1 MSVSASDD
9 FEATSRCGSLD
20 ANSEWRSIEQV
31 ENGTPSTSPP
41 YYDSDDDDDGPKPS
55 ELYGR
60 HTWKIEKFQTIKK
73 RELRGDVFDVG
84 GYKWYILIYPQGCD
98 VCNHLSLFLC
108 VANHDK
114 LLPGWSHLAQFSIAV
129 VNKDPKKSKYSDT
142 LHRFWK
148 KEHDW
153 GWKKFM
159 ELSKVKDGFID
170 DDENLI
176 IKAQVQVI
184 RERTNGP
191 FWCLDLHY
199 RRELVR
205 VYLSNVEQVCRHF
218 VEERKNKLSNLVLDK
233 NKWPSFRAFWA
244 GIDRISSRR
253 ITRDRTDSILKLLVK
268 HFFIEKEVTSTLVM
282 DALYTGLKVL
292 EWQSRGDNVRL
303 ALRLP
308 ALDDVPEPLVRI
320 DEDMFVL
327 ADDII
332 NLIERAASE
341 PALRQKEEKTAQS
354 GKKDGA
360 SGEDG
365 HKDSIEYD
373 ERRLTE
379 LGRRTMEIFVL
390 GHIFSRIEIAYQEA
404 VALKRQEELIR
415 EEELFGSSSDL
426 RGKNGGINKEKRS
439 SKKKQMKQK
448 RNSRKENKGKAKD
461 FTLDGKL
468 VDLSNESDSIN
479 NKPEDAS
486 DLSDSADLKTEP
498 SQPDL
503 NETNEPEE
511 AMLPSVDVKIQ
522 EFTPSGGNRRRL
534 SKSGSRRNKEG
545 SNQFTGASAG
555 AGTGASSPPPDVP
568 THSGRYYSGSYRG
581 PRSESENLV
590 VSLKDRIKLLQQRLV
605 EVKVEDS
612 LLKKF
617 NAKELGEVF
626 SKTEGGTESASPSAS
641 ASSSS
646 SPMKNPNKLSSKPS
660 VNLPSQEN
668 SKQICEKN
676 TSPAVKPSEPIIS
689 TTKDPATVT
698 SNPVPTNRAQANRPI
713 SSSSSSKTENQKQ
726 KQKQVTRE
734 KCANAATSASSAN
747 TTLSSPVTAKVTLQQ
762 KPAPQPVF
770 SMAPSAPVST
780 HAPQSY
786 RNAITGSNTPVMPSQ
801 PSAVVPPEHGL
812 RFGTVT
818 IETLNGDTQ
827 FESSCQES
835 SISSSVEGPE
845 LYEPQNNS
853 SEEDV
858 PEMEPPS
865 LGSHQQSGLGPDEFP
880 HLDIINELLDEDQS
894 NGYNHSFFSRQYS
907 LPDRSGMATDVSSSW
922 TPQPE
927 AYYESFPRVYGSFG
941 TPRVNVSAY
950 SDSQI
955 EVLRNHYAYLR
966 TNNFSVL
973 PGVNVGDVNGYS
985 MYGNHVGEYSTNVT
999 NGGVSNGYT
1008 QYYHGMS
1015 PNGNLGSLQS

>member
-1 MSVSASDD
+1 MSASASDD

-41 YYDSDDDDDGPKPS
+41 YYDSDDDDNGPKPS

-73 RELRGDVFDVG
+73 RELRGDMFDVG
-84 GYKWYILIYPQGCD
+84 GFKWYILIYPQGCD

-184 RERTNGP
+184 REKTNSP
-191 FWCLDLHY
+191 FRCLDLQY

-233 NKWPSFRAFWA
+233 NKWSSFRAFWS
-244 GIDRISSRR
+244 GIDRISRRR

-292 EWQSRGDNVRL
+292 EWQSRGDDVRL

-308 ALDDVPEPLVRI
+308 GLDDMPEPLVRI

-327 ADDII
+327 SDDII
-332 NLIERAASE
+332 NLIERASSE
-341 PALRQKEEKTAQS
+341 PALRQKEEKNAQA

-360 SGEDG
+360 CGEDA
-365 HKDSIEYD
+365 HKDSIESD

-379 LGRRTMEIFVL
+379 LGRRMMEIFVL
-390 GHIFSRIEIAYQEA
+390 GHIFRIEIAYQEA

-426 RGKNGGINKEKRS
+426 RNKHGSTKEKRS
-439 SKKKQMKQK
+439 SKRKQTKQK
-448 RNSRKENKGKAKD
+448 RNGRKENKGKVKD

-468 VDLSNESDSIN
+468 VDNSNESDSIN

-486 DLSDSADLKTEP
+486 DLSNNDDPKADAH
-498 SQPDL
+498 QPDS
-503 NETNEPEE
+503 NEANKPE
-511 AMLPSVDVKIQ
+511 AATPPSVDIKIQ
-522 EFTPSGGNRRRL
+522 EFTPEGGSNSRRRL

-545 SNQFTGASAG
+545 INQFNSMSSAASAG
-555 AGTGASSPPPDVP
+555 PSSPPPDVP
-568 THSGRYYSGSYRG
+568 THSGRYYSGNYRG

-605 EVKVEDS
+605 EVEDS

-617 NAKELGEVF
+617 SAC
-626 SKTEGGTESASPSAS
+626 KTETGNESTSAS

-646 SPMKNPNKLSSKPS
+646 SPMKNPNKPSSHPS
-660 VNLPSQEN
+660 PNLPSQED
-668 SKQICEKN
+668 SKQILEN
-676 TSPAVKPSEPIIS
+676 ISSPAVKPSEPIKS
-689 TTKDPATVT
+689 TSKDHVT
-698 SNPVPTNRAQANRPI
+698 TNPVLTNRSQANGAVD
-713 SSSSSSKTENQKQ
+713 SSSSSKTDNHKQ
-726 KQKQVTRE
+726 KQKQVTKE
-734 KCANAATSASSAN
+734 KGGNTSANN
-747 TTLSSPVTAKVTLQQ
+747 TGNATSPVTAKVTLRQ
-762 KPAPQPVF
+762 KPATQPAF
-770 SMAPSAPVST
+770 SIAPSAPIST

-786 RNAITGSNTPVMPSQ
+786 RNAITGSNHPVKPSQ
-801 PSAVVPPEHGL
+801 SPVVVVPPEHGL

-818 IETLNGDTQ
+818 IETLNGDAPH
-827 FESSCQES
+827 ESSCQELS
-835 SISSSVEGPE
+835 VSSSSVERPE
-845 LYEPQNNS
+845 LNESLNGNT
-853 SEEDV
+853 EEAV
-858 PEMEPPS
+858 PDMEPSS
-865 LGSHQQSGLGPDEFP
+865 LSSNQQSGLVSDEFP
-880 HLDIINELLDEDQS
+880 HLDIINDLLDEDQS
-894 NGYNHSFFSRQYS
+894 NGNNHSFFSRQYS
-907 LPDRSGMATDVSSSW
+907 LPDRASMAADVSPSW
-922 TPQPE
+922 ARSPE

-941 TPRVNVSAY
+941 TPRLNVSAY

-955 EVLRNHYAYLR
+955 EMLRSQYAYLR
-966 TNNFSVL
+966 ANNFAVM

-985 MYGNHVGEYSTNVT
+985 MYGGNRVGEYSDNLAS
-999 NGGVSNGYT
+999 GGISSNGYST
-1008 QYYHGMS
+1008 YYQGAG
-1015 PNGNLGSLQS
+1015 PNGNMSSLQSLD